1 MNTKETKKVRQAGTG
16 RNTSVKSL
24 IMIPVILLGVVSIL
38 SNIMAIYNI
47 RNVNRNAA
55 TIADDY
61 MENILEINTI
71 QEETQSIYRQAL
83 SHIIATD
90 FNTMIDIV
98 DSIKAQEAELDAML
112 EQYGDV
118 VPEED
123 ISTYNE
129 LLANYEEFKHAVVN
143 VVAFSANSKTADA
156 YACANGDLA
165 SYGSA
170 MQQNIDAITEST
182 SAHADEARNQL
193 ASVYKGSLITNTVTI
208 IVSIC
213 AIAFAVISVVRQ
225 IVKPLVYT
233 EQEISG
239 IIKDIDDRQG
249 DLTKRVNVADARELG
264 ALGRGINTFMEKLQ
278 HIFQILTNDSER
290 MDRVVNEVLQSV
302 RTSSDSATD
311 LSALTEELSATME
324 EVSSN
329 ASVINENVDN
339 VKNEVSVIA
348 EKSSELNAFSKEMK
362 SHAQAMESAARTNME
377 TTSAKINEIVEI
389 LNKAIEESKSVDQVN
404 TLTNDILSIS
414 SQTNLLSLNASIEAA
429 RAGEAGKGFAVVA
442 GEISQLADSSRETA
456 NRIQEINTVVTN
468 AVHNL
473 ADHANDLVSYMNE
486 SILPEFQN
494 FVESGNQYSE
504 NATHIESVMNEFA
517 QQTDQLQSGAVEI
530 ANSIHTIANA
540 IEEGVKGVTGVAEST
555 QVLVTDMENISRR
568 MDENQQISAELQQE
582 TAIFT
587 HI

>member
-193 ASVYKGSLITNTVTI
+193 ASVYKSSLITNTVTI

-225 IVKPLVYT
+225 IVKPLVHT

-442 GEISQLADSSRETA
+442 GEISQLADSSRKTA

>member
-98 DSIKAQEAELDAML
+98 DYIKAQETELDAML

-129 LLANYEEFKHAVVN
+129 LLANYGEFKHAVVN

-193 ASVYKGSLITNTVTI
+193 ASVYKSSLITNTVTI

-225 IVKPLVYT
+225 IVKPLVHT

-290 MDRVVNEVLQSV
+290 MDCVVNEVLQSV

-442 GEISQLADSSRETA
+442 GEISQLADSSRKTA

>member
-129 LLANYEEFKHAVVN
+129 LLANYGEFKHAVVN

-193 ASVYKGSLITNTVTI
+193 ASVYKSSLITNTVTI

>member
-1 MNTKETKKVRQAGTG
+1 M
-16 RNTSVKSL
+16 
-24 IMIPVILLGVVSIL
+24 L
-38 SNIMAIYNI
+38 S
-47 RNVNRNAA
+47 
-55 TIADDY
+55 
-61 MENILEINTI
+61 
-71 QEETQSIYRQAL
+71 S
-83 SHIIATD
+83 
-90 FNTMIDIV
+90 
-98 DSIKAQEAELDAML
+98 
-112 EQYGDV
+112 
-118 VPEED
+118 
-123 ISTYNE
+123 
-129 LLANYEEFKHAVVN
+129 
-143 VVAFSANSKTADA
+143 
-156 YACANGDLA
+156 
-165 SYGSA
+165 
-170 MQQNIDAITEST
+170 
-182 SAHADEARNQL
+182 
-193 ASVYKGSLITNTVTI
+193 
-208 IVSIC
+208 
-213 AIAFAVISVVRQ
+213 
-225 IVKPLVYT
+225 
-233 EQEISG
+233 
-239 IIKDIDDRQG
+239 
-249 DLTKRVNVADARELG
+249 
-264 ALGRGINTFMEKLQ
+264 
-278 HIFQILTNDSER
+278 DSEK
-290 MDRVVNEVLQSV
+290 MDNVVNEVLQSV

-329 ASVINENVDN
+329 ANVINENVDN

-348 EKSSELNAFSKEMK
+348 EKSNELNAFSKEMK
-362 SHAQAMESAARTNME
+362 THAQEMESSAKTNME
-377 TTSAKINEIVEI
+377 TTSAKINEIVDI
-389 LNKAIEESKSVDQVN
+389 LNQAIEESKSVDQVN

-473 ADHANDLVSYMNE
+473 ADHANDLVAYMNE

-555 QVLVTDMENISRR
+555 QVLVTDMENISKH
-568 MDENQQISAELQQE
+568 MDENKQISEELQQE

-587 HI
+587 RI

>member
-1 MNTKETKKVRQAGTG
+1 MNTNETKNQSNSHTG
-16 RNTSVKSL
+16 RKMSVKAL
-24 IMIPVILLGVVSIL
+24 IMIPVILLGVVSVL

-47 RNVNRNAA
+47 RNVNKKAA
-55 TIADDY
+55 TIADEY
-61 MENILEINTI
+61 MGNMLQINTI
-71 QEETQSIYRQAL
+71 QEETQTIYRQAL

-98 DSIKAQEAELDAML
+98 DSIKSQEAELDDL
-112 EQYGDV
+112 LDQYGDTV
-118 VPEED
+118 MEED
-123 ISTYNE
+123 RETYNE
-129 LLANYEEFKHAVVN
+129 LMENYTQFKHAVVN
-143 VVAFSANSKTADA
+143 VVAFSANSKTSDA

-165 SYGSA
+165 SYGQA
-170 MQQNIDAITEST
+170 MQQDIDMITANISEQS
-182 SAHADEARNQL
+182 DEARTQL
-193 ASVYKGSLITNTVTI
+193 SAVYAISLIINTITI
-208 IVSIC
+208 IISLG
-213 AIAFAVISVVRQ
+213 AIAFAVISVLKG
-225 IVKPLVYT
+225 IIKPISHT
-233 EQEISG
+233 EREISG
-239 IIKDIDDRQG
+239 IIKDIDNRQG
-249 DLTKRVNVADARELG
+249 DLTKRVEVSNAIEIG
-264 ALGRGINTFMEKLQ
+264 ALGNGINTFMEKLQ
-278 HIFQILTNDSER
+278 HIFKVLSSDSEK
-290 MDRVVNEVLQSV
+290 MDNVVNEVLQSV

-329 ASVINENVDN
+329 ANVINENVDN

-348 EKSSELNAFSKEMK
+348 EKSNELNAFSKEMK
-362 SHAQAMESAARTNME
+362 THAQEMESSAKTNME
-377 TTSAKINEIVEI
+377 TTSAKINEIVDI
-389 LNKAIEESKSVDQVN
+389 LNQAIEESKSVDQVN

-473 ADHANDLVSYMNE
+473 ADHANDLVAYMNE

-555 QVLVTDMENISRR
+555 QVLVTDMENISKH
-568 MDENQQISAELQQE
+568 MDENKQISEELQQE

-587 HI
+587 RI

>member
-129 LLANYEEFKHAVVN
+129 LLANYGEFKHAVVN

-193 ASVYKGSLITNTVTI
+193 ASVYKSSLITNTVTI

-225 IVKPLVYT
+225 IVKPLVHT

>member
-193 ASVYKGSLITNTVTI
+193 ASVYKSSLITNTVTI

-225 IVKPLVYT
+225 IVKPLVHT

>member
-1 MNTKETKKVRQAGTG
+1 MNTKETTKVRQAGTG
-16 RNTSVKSL
+16 KKTSVKSL

-47 RNVNRNAA
+47 RNVNQNAS

-61 MENILEINTI
+61 MGNILEINAI

-90 FNTMIDIV
+90 FDTMINIV
-98 DSIKAQEAELDAML
+98 DSIKVQEAELDSML
-112 EQYGDV
+112 EQYGEV
-118 VPEED
+118 VAEED

-165 SYGSA
+165 AYGNA
-170 MQQNIDAITEST
+170 MQQNIDTITAST
-182 SAHADEARNQL
+182 SAHADEARTQL
-193 ASVYKGSLITNTVTI
+193 ATVYQASLITNTITI
-208 IVSIC
+208 IISIC
-213 AIAFAVISVVRQ
+213 AIIFAVISVIRQ
-225 IVKPLVYT
+225 IVKPLVAT
-233 EQEISG
+233 EEEISG
-239 IIKDIDDRQG
+239 IIKDIDNRQG
-249 DLTKRVNVADARELG
+249 DLTKRVQVADARELN
-264 ALGRGINTFMEKLQ
+264 ALTGGINAFMEKLQ

-290 MDRVVNEVLQSV
+290 MDHVVNEVLQSV

-329 ASVINENVDN
+329 ASVINENVDDM
-339 VKNEVSVIA
+339 KNEVGVIA
-348 EKSSELNAFSKEMK
+348 EKSGELNAFSKEMK

-473 ADHANDLVSYMNE
+473 AEHANDLVTYMNE

-504 NATHIESVMNEFA
+504 NATHIEGVMDEFA
-517 QQTDQLQSGAVEI
+517 QQTDQLQRGAVEI

-555 QVLVTDMENISRR
+555 QVLVTDMENISNR

>member
-193 ASVYKGSLITNTVTI
+193 ASVYKSSLITNTVTI

-225 IVKPLVYT
+225 IVNPLVHT

-290 MDRVVNEVLQSV
+290 MDCVVNEVLQSV

>member
-129 LLANYEEFKHAVVN
+129 LLANYGEFKHAVVN

-193 ASVYKGSLITNTVTI
+193 ASVYKSSLITNTVTI

-225 IVKPLVYT
+225 IVKPLVHT

-442 GEISQLADSSRETA
+442 GEISQLADSSRKTA

>member
-129 LLANYEEFKHAVVN
+129 LLANYGEFKHAVVN

-193 ASVYKGSLITNTVTI
+193 ASVYKSSLITNTVTI

-225 IVKPLVYT
+225 IVKPLVHT

-362 SHAQAMESAARTNME
+362 SHAQTMESAARTNME

-442 GEISQLADSSRETA
+442 GEISQLADSSRKTA